1 MAKQYESLYTT
12 EIDPNTGYFREKR
25 SFFKDGEGRFACN
38 SERSY
43 ELGAEV
49 LAALATARAV
59 VENDPNNHD
68 FQNGTSEGFHG
79 FRWRDGNNVLHQIGV
94 WSIWDFR
101 E

>member
-1 MAKQYESLYTT
+1 MANQYETLYTT

-25 SFFKDGEGRFACN
+25 SLFKAGKGHFACN

-43 ELGAEV
+43 ELGKEAI
-49 LAALATARAV
+49 AALATARAV

-68 FQNGTSEGFHG
+68 FRNGTSEGFHG
-79 FRWRDGNNVLHQIGV
+79 FRWRDGNNVLHEIGLWTV
-94 WSIWDFR
+94 WDFH